1 MAEHRGTDSMFDR
14 LIALNREAFEAGH
27 YTTAYHLLAAALH
40 EAHEHHAARLL
51 FRVQHVAETQL
62 AWIDSFA
69 PAHEH
74 STPSAEARGQTSI
87 FAMLAAQAHATFLL
101 IQQERTRVVP
111 LPPAP

>member
-27 YTTAYHLLAAALH
+27 YTTASHILAAALH

-87 FAMLAAQAHATFLL
+87 FAMLASQAHATFLL